1 MDKTFS
7 GGRPPPPTCR
17 ARDRGHK
24 LQRHVDLAYQFAL
37 VAPLG
42 GGAMVALQAL
52 HLPESDE
59 GSLRTRHARCPEWM
73 GSLAVAL
80 AQGLPFTGSA
90 VGNEAA
96 QSGTSQK
103 HGLRPMIGRHA
114 SSNSARCMKSGI

>member
-1 MDKTFS
+1 MSKKSASVFERIS
-7 GGRPPPPTCR
+7 KLLH

-59 GSLRTRHARCPEWM
+59 GSLHLPGARGALRGW
-73 GSLAVAL
+73 AVS
-80 AQGLPFTGSA
+80 P
-90 VGNEAA
+90 
-96 QSGTSQK
+96 
-103 HGLRPMIGRHA
+103 
-114 SSNSARCMKSGI
+114 

>member
-1 MDKTFS
+1 MSKKPATVFERIS
-7 GGRPPPPTCR
+7 KLLH

-59 GSLRTRHARCPEWM
+59 GSLHLPGAPGALRGW
-73 GSLAVAL
+73 AVS
-80 AQGLPFTGSA
+80 P
-90 VGNEAA
+90 
-96 QSGTSQK
+96 
-103 HGLRPMIGRHA
+103 
-114 SSNSARCMKSGI
+114 